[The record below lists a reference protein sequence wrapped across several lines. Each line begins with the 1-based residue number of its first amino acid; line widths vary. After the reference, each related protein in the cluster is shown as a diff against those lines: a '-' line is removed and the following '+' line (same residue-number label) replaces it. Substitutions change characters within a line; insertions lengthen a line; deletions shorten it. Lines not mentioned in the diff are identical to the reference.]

1 MQSDEE
7 FGDLG
12 PKKDPKSTMFW
23 VIVVAIG
30 VVAWIALELID
41 RGLS

>member
-1 MQSDEE
+1 MQLDEH
-7 FGDLG
+7 GALD
-12 PKKDPKSTMFW
+12 PKKEPKTTMFW

-30 VVAWIALELID
+30 VVAWIALELVD